1 MSRLHRRSTNSMRGI
16 MAERITLVVVDDHPV
31 FRAGLKQV
39 LSEQSDME
47 ILAEASDG
55 EEALGL
61 IRMLKPDV
69 VLLDVDMPVMNGIEA
84 AETMHR
90 EELPAAV
97 IMLTVYDDEEL
108 LNHAM
113 EHGVLGYVL
122 KDSAVTEIARA
133 IRTVH
138 AGKYYLSP
146 SLEDP
151 PRHPYP
157 DMPRRP
163 VPPAGFEE
171 LTPAEQRVLQG
182 VSQNRTSRE
191 IAAELFIST
200 RTVDH
205 HRASIC
211 RKLGLSGQYAL
222 LRFAL
227 DNKQA
232 IGKHQ

>member
-1 MSRLHRRSTNSMRGI
+1 MSD
-16 MAERITLVVVDDHPV
+16 RITLVVVDDHPV

-61 IRMLKPDV
+61 IRMLKPAV
-69 VLLDVDMPVMNGIEA
+69 VLLDVDMPRLNGIDA
-84 AETMHR
+84 AEIIHR
-90 EELPAAV
+90 EDITSSV

-122 KDSAVTEIARA
+122 KDSAVTEIAKA
-133 IRTVH
+133 IRNVQ
-138 AGKYYLSP
+138 AGRYFISP
-146 SLEDP
+146 SLGEN

-157 DMPRRP
+157 HANT
-163 VPPAGFEE
+163 VQPPPPGLKE
-171 LTPAEQRVLQG
+171 LTPTERRILVG
-182 VSQNRTSRE
+182 VSLNQTSRE
-191 IAAELFIST
+191 IAETLFIST

-205 HRASIC
+205 HRANIC

-227 DNKQA
+227 DNKA
-232 IGKHQ
+232 SIVVNPSP